1 MPLPSHNYHY
11 SFPVSVQD
19 ERFPELRSFQVGGAS
34 TCRSR
39 IDKTENIE
47 LLLYEL
53 LQGSN
58 PMCSMQHN

>member
-47 LLLYEL
+47 LFTV
-53 LQGSN
+53 
-58 PMCSMQHN
+58 